1 VQSFGVRDLRENI
14 GTYTAEAEA
23 GAISV
28 ITRNGTPLTVNIPFD
43 ETLLRLGA
51 HKALAVRLYQETV
64 LSLAKAAKLADMPI
78 DKFITVL
85 GAAGVSVVGY
95 DADDLEKE
103 LSQF

>member
-1 VQSFGVRDLRENI
+1 MQSFGVRELRENI

-43 ETLLRLGA
+43 ETLIRLGA
-51 HKALAVRLYQETV
+51 HKALAVKLYQEEV

-78 DKFITVL
+78 DKFIVVL

-95 DADDLEKE
+95 DAEDLEKE
-103 LSQF
+103 LVKF